1 MAVVTVHAVVFVGRW
16 AVSHWVVK
24 WSAQTLMLFFVV
36 EFGRRR
42 DSRFEI
48 RRWATE
54 MEVEGCRIKA
64 RVW

>member
-42 DSRFEI
+42 DSRFAGGQQKWKLKDAE
-48 RRWATE
+48 
-54 MEVEGCRIKA
+54 
-64 RVW
+64 